1 MTSVQQFRTSREMI
15 ACEKSIADYRSRL
28 ISTLGWYCQFL
39 EPDLK
44 TSLRRKLTFAS
55 ADKVRQ
61 MQQSFGADRLLE
73 DDAAFEYAIENGRG
87 GIWLNLTDEQYKV
100 LK

>member
-1 MTSVQQFRTSREMI
+1 MERAYMSFMLN
-15 ACEKSIADYRSRL
+15 K
-28 ISTLGWYCQFL
+28 GWYCQFL

-61 MQQSFGADRLLE
+61 MQQSFGADLVG
-73 DDAAFEYAIENGRG
+73 GRCS
-87 GIWLNLTDEQYKV
+87 I
-100 LK
+100 